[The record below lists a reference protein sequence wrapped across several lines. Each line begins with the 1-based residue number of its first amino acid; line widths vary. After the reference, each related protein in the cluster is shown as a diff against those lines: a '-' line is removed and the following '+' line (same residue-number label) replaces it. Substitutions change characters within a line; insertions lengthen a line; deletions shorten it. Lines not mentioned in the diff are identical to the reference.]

1 MIYRYFYGLRIIFEM
16 NSLLAGTQC
25 SANVLAEPALN
36 DIFSTCCIDNDQ
48 YKWGESQHI
57 HPLSISDFNYQI
69 TV

>member
-1 MIYRYFYGLRIIFEM
+1 MIYIYFYGLRIIFEM
-16 NSLLAGTQC
+16 NLLLAGMQC
-25 SANVLAEPALN
+25 SANVLAESALN

-57 HPLSISDFNYQI
+57 YPLPISDFNYQI

>member
-1 MIYRYFYGLRIIFEM
+1 M
-16 NSLLAGTQC
+16 NSLLTGTQC